1 MDKSSRKYLAVKT
14 HKVLFQ
20 TTRLRYGIHFATEI
34 FQTEM
39 EKRLSHV
46 LFTVLRMG
54 DILISGKNDNEP
66 FQSLESVLDIVKK
79 VVCDWKS

>member
-1 MDKSSRKYLAVKT
+1 
-14 HKVLFQ
+14 
-20 TTRLRYGIHFATEI
+20 
-34 FQTEM
+34 M

-66 FQSLESVLDIVKK
+66 FQSLESVLDTVKK